1 MTTILQCNF
10 CKTRLEHTFVDLGKV
25 PLVSSYLRLED
36 LQKMEPFYPLHVYVC
51 EKCYLVQLPEVQT
64 PEQIFSNYP
73 YFSSYSDSWLKHATA
88 YVEYMIDRFAF
99 NKTSQVIEIASND
112 GYLLQYFKQK
122 GVTILGVEPA
132 KNVAETAQAKGIPTI
147 TKFFG
152 VQVAKELIVAGHR
165 GDLILGNNVLAHV
178 PDLND
183 FVGGMK
189 ILLKPQGVITM
200 EFPHL
205 LQLMAE
211 NQFDT
216 IFHEHFS
223 YLSFITVN
231 NIFAEHGL
239 TLFDVQEIPTH
250 GGSLRIF
257 ARHVEDDSKPTEES
271 VNHLI
276 KRELQAGLNKIETYE
291 SFFQQVQVTKHRLLD
306 LLIGL
311 KNAGHSIVGY
321 GAPGKGCV
329 LLNYCGI
336 GSDFLDYTV
345 DRNPHKQGY
354 LMPGVHISIHHPDKI
369 KETKPNYVLILPWNL
384 KTEIIEQLAFIR
396 SWGGQFIVPI
406 PKPEIYQ

>member
-10 CKTRLEHTFVDLGKV
+10 CKTRLKHTFVDLGKV
-25 PLVSSYLRLED
+25 PLVSSYLTLED

-73 YFSSYSDSWLKHATA
+73 YFSSYSDSWLKHAKA

-122 GVTILGVEPA
+122 RVTILGVEPA
-132 KNVAETAQAKGIPTI
+132 KNVAKTAQAKGIPTI

-152 VQVAKELIVAGHR
+152 VQVAKELIAAGHR
-165 GDLILGNNVLAHV
+165 GDLVLGNNVLDHV

-183 FVGGMK
+183 FVGGLK
-189 ILLKPQGVITM
+189 ILLEPRGVITM

-205 LQLMAE
+205 LQLIAK

-231 NIFAEHGL
+231 NIFAKHGL
-239 TLFDVQEIPTH
+239 TIFDVQEIPTH

-257 ARHVEDDSKPTEES
+257 ARHVEDDSKLTEES

-276 KRELQAGLNKIETYE
+276 ERELQAGLNKIETYE

-336 GSDFLDYTV
+336 RSDFLDYTV
-345 DRNPHKQGY
+345 DRNSHKQGY
-354 LMPGVHISIHHPDKI
+354 LMPGFHIPIHHPDKI